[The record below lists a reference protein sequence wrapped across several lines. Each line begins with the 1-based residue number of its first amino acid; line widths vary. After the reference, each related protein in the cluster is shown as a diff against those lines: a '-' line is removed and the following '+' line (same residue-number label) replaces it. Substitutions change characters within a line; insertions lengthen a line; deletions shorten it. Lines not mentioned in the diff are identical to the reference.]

1 MKNNIMKC
9 VIGLL
14 LVCVLFV
21 ACDSDLPN
29 SDLPKK
35 TETEEKTKMIIKNQ
49 SSIII
54 DKVHYCGTYI
64 CYVPF
69 DPGSEKDHSF
79 YFYEMSDGDKTGYIY
94 FELLARELKYGLK
107 SVFNVKTNEVVSLKK
122 GCTTTFIITDN
133 TLVVPEGKQQS
144 FTILDLMTPGVLEIV
159 NNSSIDFYNVEYKGE
174 DYYSTYDYDAIKLQS
189 GKRCSK
195 GFYTF
200 DDDGGYIYFIVF
212 DSKIQDKRVRIAGER
227 IKLEKGKKRTISID
241 ESTMVYL
248 PSENTEKTLGEVIK

>member
-1 MKNNIMKC
+1 MKKNMTKC

-14 LVCVLFV
+14 FICVLVV

-29 SDLPKK
+29 SDLPKR
-35 TETEEKTKMIIKNQ
+35 TETDKETKMIIKNQ

-54 DKVHYCGTYI
+54 NDVHYCGTYI
-64 CYVPF
+64 CYVSLH
-69 DPGSEKDHSF
+69 PGSEKDYSF
-79 YFYEMSDGDKTGYIY
+79 YSYEMSDGDKTGYIY

-159 NNSSIDFYNVEYKGE
+159 NNSSIDLYHVEYKGE
-174 DYYSTYDYDAIKLQS
+174 DYYSTYDAIKLPS

-200 DDDGGYIYFIVF
+200 DDDGDYIYFRAIKG
-212 DSKIQDKRVRIAGER
+212 KIRDKRVRIAGER
-227 IKLEKGKKRTISID
+227 IKLERGKKRTISID
-241 ESTMVYL
+241 ENTMVYV
-248 PSENTEKTLGEVIK
+248 PSDNIEATLGELIN